1 MCMAVMSMIRRI
13 KGLINDRSHRF
24 YIVALLTLCVV
35 NLLFMHAYFRLNGL
49 FETWPYAYSGI
60 INLIVVVFDVSILVM
75 FFLLLTIGRLK
86 ASILLSFVITL
97 IWSFVNVFYGRF
109 FMQYLPISVIA
120 QVESLTDGIVVD
132 SMLANF
138 KWFDFFYPLSIL
150 FFWYLYVSSP
160 KLALT
165 GKSIFVFLATP
176 FICLFL
182 IFLVYTGYHFSHAT
196 MRHNMAMYKAGIT
209 SALINPAGHKNS
221 FPNES
226 RYHTG
231 TLRILVSE
239 IKDLFVD
246 RELNLSER
254 QSIKKEYQNLT
265 SRVTDHV
272 KNDKIE
278 NVIII
283 LLESFMSVSS
293 DLKVDGKEITPFLNK
308 LKHSDSVYYNG
319 HIAPNITIGESGDGQ
334 FIYLT
339 GVLPLRSK
347 VTVGEAKNKSFP
359 ALPRLLKKYMGVNYS
374 EIVLPTTTL
383 MWQQEGMNKV
393 YGINKA
399 FQNID
404 MINDR
409 FVQLNDTQIFQLAKN
424 EDKISNKP
432 FFSMVL
438 NVDTHQPYRKPVV
451 DYFTLKD
458 PSLPAPYKNYL
469 IACHHIDNLIK
480 DYFDFLKSHHVY
492 DNSLIVILSDHH
504 AHFDAMGMNGKI
516 AMELPLYIVNGNIDK
531 AEAWNGPCNQLD
543 VFTTILDVLNIK
555 NDWHGL
561 GHTLLSSDYENS
573 VTPQIWDISEMI
585 IEGNYFGD

>member
-1 MCMAVMSMIRRI
+1 MAAISLLRRI
-13 KGLINDRSHRF
+13 NGFINNRPHLF
-24 YIVALLTLCVV
+24 YVLALLTLCVV

-75 FFLLLTIGRLK
+75 FFLLLTLGRLK

-97 IWSFVNVFYGRF
+97 IWSFVNVFYCRF
-109 FMQYLPISVIA
+109 FMQYMPISA
-120 QVESLTDGIVVD
+120 FTQAGSLVDGIVVD
-132 SMLANF
+132 SVLANF
-138 KWFDFFYPLSIL
+138 KWFDCFYPLSIL
-150 FFWYLYVSSP
+150 LFGYLYASSP
-160 KLALT
+160 KLSLT
-165 GKSIFVFLATP
+165 GKTIVAFLVTP
-176 FICLFL
+176 FMCLLLMF
-182 IFLVYTGYHFSHAT
+182 FVYTGYHFSHAT
-196 MRHNMAMYKAGIT
+196 MRHNMALYKMGIK
-209 SALINPAGHKNS
+209 SALINPAQHKNS
-221 FPNES
+221 FPNET

-231 TLRILVSE
+231 SMRVLVSE
-239 IKDLFVD
+239 IKDLFID
-246 RELNLSER
+246 RELNSSER
-254 QSIKKEYQNLT
+254 QTIKKEYQNLT
-265 SRVTDHV
+265 RRVTDHV

-319 HIAPNITIGESGDGQ
+319 QLAPNITIGESGDGQ

-339 GVLPLRSK
+339 GLLPLRSK
-347 VTVGEAKNKSFP
+347 LTVGEAKNKSFP
-359 ALPRLLKKYMGVNYS
+359 ALPRILKKFMGVNYS

-404 MINDR
+404 VINDR

-424 EDKISNKP
+424 TDKISNKP
-432 FFSMVL
+432 FFSMIL

-451 DYFTLKD
+451 DYFLLKD
-458 PSLPAPYKNYL
+458 PSLPDPYKNYL

-480 DYFDFLKSHHVY
+480 GYFDFLKSHQVF

-516 AMELPLYIVNGNIDK
+516 AKELPLYIVNGNIDK
-531 AEAWNGPCNQLD
+531 DKAYDGPCNQLD
-543 VFTTILDVLNIK
+543 VFTTLLDVLNIK
-555 NDWHGL
+555 SDWHGL

-573 VTPQIWDISEMI
+573 VTPHIWDISEMI
-585 IEGNYFGD
+585 IEGDYFGD